1 MNPARGLALRHIDP
15 RHPAYRANGGGHSTE
30 RSLRRSDFVLLG
42 GMAALEKCYEIRLDW
57 LPRIAMEGAYG
68 GLLEEIRQDPRFTAL
83 MEKLDIP
90 SAPDA

>member
-1 MNPARGLALRHIDP
+1 MGWRFDISTRGIRRTARTA
-15 RHPAYRANGGGHSTE
+15 GGHSTE
-30 RSLRRSDFVLLG
+30 RSLRRSDFALLG
-42 GMAALEKCYEIRLDW
+42 GIAALEKCYEIRLDW
-57 LPRIAMEGAYG
+57 LPWIAMEGAYG

>member
-1 MNPARGLALRHIDP
+1 VGWRYDISTRGIRRTARTA
-15 RHPAYRANGGGHSTE
+15 GGHSTE
-30 RSLRRSDFVLLG
+30 RSLRRTDFVLLG